1 MTRDRRFDLLVAGEL
16 NPDIIAV
23 GPSAAPVFG
32 QAETIVDA
40 IRLEIGSSSAIVACG
55 AARLGLRT
63 AFVGVVGDD
72 PFGRFMLGALDAR
85 DIDVS
90 ACRVDPSV
98 PTGAT
103 VVLSRGADRAILT
116 AIGTIDRLRVEDI
129 PSELVVAS
137 RHLHVGSTYLQPD
150 LAAGLPGLFAEA
162 RAGGTSTSFDC
173 NWDPSGRWNGG
184 IDELLRSA
192 DIFLPNLEEA
202 RRITG
207 RTASPAAAAELVRR
221 AVEGREPGRA
231 FTLAIKLGAAGAMAM
246 RGSWEYEVA
255 EAAGLPVDVV
265 DSTGAGDSFD
275 AGFLHGFI
283 EGWPLRATLDLAV
296 ACGSLSV
303 TGIGG
308 TAAQPTLAAA
318 RAALAAA
325 GR

>member
-1 MTRDRRFDLLVAGEL
+1 MTIDRRFDLLVAGEL

-23 GPSAAPVFG
+23 GPTANPVFG

-72 PFGRFMLGALDAR
+72 PFGRFMLEALVAR
-85 DIDVS
+85 GIDVS
-90 ACRVDPSV
+90 ACRVDPTV

-103 VVLSRGADRAILT
+103 VVLSHGADRAILT
-116 AIGTIDRLRVEDI
+116 AIGAIDRLRARDI
-129 PSELVVAS
+129 PRDLLAAS

-150 LAAGLPGLFAEA
+150 LVADLPGLFAEA
-162 RAGGTSTSFDC
+162 RVAGTTTSFDC
-173 NWDPSGRWNGG
+173 NWDPSGEWDGG
-184 IDELLRSA
+184 IDALLRST
-192 DIFLPNLEEA
+192 DVFLPNLEEA

-207 RTASPAAAAELVRR
+207 RTASPAAATELLRR
-221 AVEGREPGRA
+221 AAEGREPGYP
-231 FTLAIKLGAAGAMAM
+231 FTLAMKQGAAGAMAL
-246 RGSWEYEVA
+246 RGAWEYEVT
-255 EAAGLPVDVV
+255 EAASLPVEVV

-275 AGFLHGFI
+275 AGFLYGFI
-283 EGWPLRATLDLAV
+283 GGWPLAATLDLAV

-303 TGIGG
+303 AGIGG
-308 TAAQPTLAAA
+308 TTAQPTLEAA